1 MHTPTAHTESH
12 AHTHSHTA
20 PPASNQTTV
29 GTRTA
34 NLTIETPILGTAL
47 LALVAG
53 VLALPD
59 VALLLLGIPAAVVV
73 GVAALSTAA
82 RFLAR

>member
-1 MHTPTAHTESH
+1 MDTPTRTQ
-12 AHTHSHTA
+12 THSRPSTA
-20 PPASNQTTV
+20 PLASSKSTAR
-29 GTRTA
+29 TRTA
-34 NLTIETPILGTAL
+34 NLTLETPLLGAAL

-59 VALLLLGIPAAVVV
+59 LALLLLGIPTAIVG
-73 GVAALSTAA
+73 GVAMLATAA